1 MIAVATPAG
10 LLDVVGRSAT
20 AGSWLTIEQDRI
32 DAFADATDDHQ
43 WIHVDPSRAAQGP
56 FGATVAHGYLTL
68 SLVPSL
74 TDALVE
80 VGGTDLVVNYGL
92 DRVRFPQPVVV
103 GSRVRASTT
112 IRSAEPTAQGIRAGF
127 TVTIEIEGA
136 DKPALVADTVVLYV
150 AAH

>member
-10 LLDVVGRSAT
+10 LLDVVGESAT
-20 AGSWLTIEQDRI
+20 AESWLTIEQDRI

-68 SLVPSL
+68 SLVPRL
-74 TDALVE
+74 TDGLVE
-80 VGGTDLVVNYGL
+80 VGATDLVVNYGL
-92 DRVRFPQPVVV
+92 DRVRFVQPVVV

-112 IRSAEPTAQGIRAGF
+112 IRSAEPTARGVRAGF

-136 DKPALVADTVVLYV
+136 GKPALVADTVVLYV